1 MGICKNNNVK
11 KKVTHFCYELRAT
24 LLESS
29 SVSTQTETEYED
41 IGCQTNN
48 YPEGAEEIL
57 EEIWELSDFVV
68 HFNSGR
74 YSLNLLSVNLLLMS

>member
-41 IGCQTNN
+41 IGYMRTALV
-48 YPEGAEEIL
+48 YPY
-57 EEIWELSDFVV
+57 F
-68 HFNSGR
+68 
-74 YSLNLLSVNLLLMS
+74 